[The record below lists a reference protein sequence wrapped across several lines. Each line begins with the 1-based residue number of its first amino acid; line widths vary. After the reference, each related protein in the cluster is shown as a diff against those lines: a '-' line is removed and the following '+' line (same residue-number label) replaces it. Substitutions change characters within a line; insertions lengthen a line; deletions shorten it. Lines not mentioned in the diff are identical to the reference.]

1 MVLLMG
7 LNEDVTARALLQEVL
22 RATLLQGKTIASL
35 STDLIHVLD
44 RIDVLVDPVR
54 VHVSD
59 KVMITHPVDRL
70 RPPSKGIEDV
80 LITELLRVECH
91 FPRRSRKLAAAL
103 LAAASE
109 P

>member
-1 MVLLMG
+1 
-7 LNEDVTARALLQEVL
+7 
-22 RATLLQGKTIASL
+22 
-35 STDLIHVLD
+35 
-44 RIDVLVDPVR
+44 
-54 VHVSD
+54 
-59 KVMITHPVDRL
+59 MITHPVDRL